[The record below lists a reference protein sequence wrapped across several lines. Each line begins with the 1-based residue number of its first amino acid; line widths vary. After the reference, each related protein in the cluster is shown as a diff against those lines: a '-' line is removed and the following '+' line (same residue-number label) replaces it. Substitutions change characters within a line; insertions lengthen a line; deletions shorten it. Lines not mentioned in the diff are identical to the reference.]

1 MDKVGKAGLGRQQI
15 ARRGSVKFSATIG
28 RNRLA
33 FVAPLVVSGLALS
46 GCMGSPTYGT
56 DKTASEQL
64 VGDVTGILSLGPK
77 ERRSIEY
84 NPRPEL
90 VKPSPDAVAN
100 LPAPQQSVAT
110 SENPA
115 WPESP
120 EQKRARLVA
129 NATENRDKPGFRPE
143 IVNDIYDGPASSTPS
158 ARNFRA
164 GDSGIVSP
172 VEAEQEAEAFKAKL
186 AETRQ
191 GSATSRKYLSEPPLV
206 YRQPSDTAPADELG
220 EDELKKERQRKAAAS
235 KGGDWSWKDLIPGV

>member
-1 MDKVGKAGLGRQQI
+1 M
-15 ARRGSVKFSATIG
+15 KFSATNG
-28 RNRLA
+28 KNRLA
-33 FVAPLVVSGLALS
+33 LVAVLVVSGLALA

-77 ERRSIEY
+77 ERQRIEY

-100 LPAPQQSVAT
+100 LPPPQESVAS

-129 NATENRDKPGFRPE
+129 KATENRDKPGFRPE
-143 IVNDIYDGPASSTPS
+143 IVNDISDGPASSTPYGGN
-158 ARNFRA
+158 ARA
-164 GDSGIVSP
+164 EDSGIISP
-172 VEAEQEAEAFKAKL
+172 VEAEREAEAFKAKL

-191 GSATSRKYLSEPPLV
+191 GSATTRKYLSEPPLV
-206 YRQPSDTAPADELG
+206 YRQPSDTAPVNELG
-220 EDELKKERQRKAAAS
+220 EDELKKERQRKAAAR
-235 KGGDWSWKDLIPGV
+235 KNGDWSWKDLIPGV

>member
-1 MDKVGKAGLGRQQI
+1 
-15 ARRGSVKFSATIG
+15 VKFSATIG

-33 FVAPLVVSGLALS
+33 FVTPLVVAGLALS

-77 ERRSIEY
+77 ERQKIDY
-84 NPRPEL
+84 KPRPEL
-90 VKPSPDAVAN
+90 VKPSPGAVAN
-100 LPAPQQSVAT
+100 LPAPQESVAS

-129 NATENRDKPGFRPE
+129 KATENRDKPGFRPE
-143 IVNDIYDGPASSTPS
+143 IVNDMSDGPASSTAYGGN
-158 ARNFRA
+158 ARA
-164 GDSGIVSP
+164 EDSGIISP
-172 VEAEQEAEAFKAKL
+172 VEAKREAEAFKVKL
-186 AETRQ
+186 AESRQ

-206 YRQPSDTAPADELG
+206 YREPSGTAPTNELG
-220 EDELKKERQRKAAAS
+220 EDELKKERQRKAAAR
-235 KGGDWSWKDLIPGV
+235 KNGDWSWKDLIPGV